1 MLQRRR
7 HRRQLSRSDTI
18 SSVCG
23 FVGYVRLG
31 DEQQAPLGEH
41 LGPMSALLQHRGPDN
56 ADVVD
61 DGRCG
66 LAHRRLSIIDTSP
79 AGHQPMSVGP
89 IQLVT
94 NGEIYNFRA
103 LAKTHGF
110 NSILRSQTDTEV
122 LLHLIEQYG
131 IHTALKE
138 IDGMY
143 AFAVWNK
150 QTSTLHLARD
160 PFGVKPLFAMVHDGA
175 LWFASEIKPLLLA
188 PGFKRK
194 PSLKAMHHFLSFD
207 YIPGAM
213 TAFEGIHEIRPGH
226 MWTVNSTSGH
236 IEQDPFFQT
245 DWTVDP
251 SIDRATAVAESRR
264 LLTAAVDRQLV
275 SDVPLGVMLSGG
287 IDSSTLV
294 ALTAQQKGHAD
305 FDTFAIGFS
314 DDSFNESD
322 HAQTMAT
329 HVGTRHHKIEVTAE
343 DVQSLMTRHLVHI
356 DEPYADGSAIPTYM
370 LAQYAK
376 DHVTV
381 LLSGEGGDEMFSGY
395 DTHAAS
401 VARNWYRRTPGWI
414 RRGLVAPITK
424 LLPVSHQ
431 KLSFEFKAKRFVHGA
446 EFDVAH
452 AHYAWREVLSEATKT
467 SLWKDP
473 DLFANFPHSHTL
485 FQDAW
490 ADCDSPHELAR
501 LLHIDRTFHL
511 PDDLMV
517 KNDRMTMAHSIEA
530 RVPFCDTE
538 LVRFLATV
546 PPSLLMD
553 GLKPKAILRQA
564 FQDLLPPI
572 ITKRKKMGLEMPYSS
587 LMRGKL
593 RDYTESVLTTQ
604 RLQATGLYKSDAVQR
619 LLSDHLDMNVDHGR
633 ALWGIIST
641 VLWHELYIQSD
652 DFRTIIERVD

>member
-1 MLQRRR
+1 
-7 HRRQLSRSDTI
+7 
-18 SSVCG
+18 VCG

-56 ADVVD
+56 AGVVD

-66 LAHRRLSIIDTSP
+66 LAHRRLSIIDPSP
-79 AGHQPMSVGP
+79 AGHQPMSSGP
-89 IQLVT
+89 IRLVT

-103 LAKTHGF
+103 LAQRHGL
-110 NSILRSQTDTEV
+110 NSILKSRTDTEV
-122 LLHLIEQYG
+122 LLHLVEQYG
-131 IHTALKE
+131 IHKALRE

-143 AFAVWNK
+143 AFAVWNE

-160 PFGVKPLFAMVHDGA
+160 PFGVKPLFALVHDGV
-175 LWFASEIKPLLLA
+175 LWFASEIKPLLLV
-188 PGFKRK
+188 PGFERK
-194 PSLKAMHHFLSFD
+194 PCLKAMHHFMSFD
-207 YIPGAM
+207 YIPGSL

-226 MWTVNSTSGH
+226 VWTVNSNTGH
-236 IEQDPFFQT
+236 IEQDQFFHT
-245 DWTVDP
+245 DWTVDNT
-251 SIDRATAVAESRR
+251 IDRATAVAESRR
-264 LLTAAVDRQLV
+264 LLTAAVERQLV
-275 SDVPLGVMLSGG
+275 SDVPVGVMLSGG
-287 IDSSTLV
+287 IDSSTLT
-294 ALTAQQKGHAD
+294 ALTAQQRGNAD
-305 FDTFAIGFS
+305 FDTFAIGFA
-314 DDSFNESD
+314 DDSFNESN
-322 HAQTMAT
+322 HAQAMAT
-329 HVGTRHHKIEVTAE
+329 HIGTRHHRIEVTAE
-343 DVQSLMTRHLVHI
+343 DVQTLMTQHLVHI

-376 DHVTV
+376 EHVTV

-401 VARNWYRRTPGWI
+401 VARNWYRRTPAWF
-414 RRGLVAPITK
+414 RRGIVAPITK

-452 AHYAWREVLSEATKT
+452 AHYAWREVLSESTKA

-473 DLFANFPHSHTL
+473 ELFANFRPSHSL

-490 ADCDSPHELAR
+490 DECDSPHELAR
-501 LLHIDRTFHL
+501 LLHIDRSFHL

-530 RVPFCDTE
+530 RVPFCDIE

-564 FQDLLPPI
+564 FEDLLPPAI
-572 ITKRKKMGLEMPYSS
+572 IKRKKMGLEMPYSAW
-587 LMRGKL
+587 MRGEL
-593 RDYTESVLTTQ
+593 RDYTQSVLTAQ
-604 RLQATGLYKSDAVQR
+604 RVQATGLYNTNAVQQ
-619 LLSDHLDMNVDHGR
+619 LLSQHLDMKIDHGR

-641 VLWHELYIQSD
+641 VLWHELYIQTD
-652 DFRTIIERVD
+652 DFRTMIERVD